1 MLIAAAIIFA
11 MILYLVDKNHR
22 WRAFWKIMSVI
33 LALLALG
40 AGVLLMHKKEH
51 ARTRACAS
59 RIRLAFP
66 QTYDATTDKELVRRA
81 VSKHPDICSTGAIN
95 AAEYEQPVSGK
106 GTKDDPIVIGPDF

>member
-1 MLIAAAIIFA
+1 MLIAAAILFA
-11 MILYLVDKNHR
+11 MILYLVDKNQK
-22 WRAFWKIMSVI
+22 WRAFWRILGAI

-40 AGVLLMHKKEH
+40 AGVLLMHRKER
-51 ARTRACAS
+51 ARARVCAS

-66 QTYDATTDKELVRRA
+66 RTYDATTDEELVRRA

-95 AAEYEQPVSGK
+95 AAEYEQPISGK